1 MWPNYLFFLV
11 SQFFQQKVESAEK
24 LLLDTMDTLDQIVDG
39 EDEGMTFKYSTNQ
52 NAVFFKI

>member
-1 MWPNYLFFLV
+1 MYIFLV

-39 EDEGMTFKYSTNQ
+39 DDEGMT
-52 NAVFFKI
+52 